1 MFPQAAGVIVGCF
14 FLTNITTYP
23 DDGQLSPV
31 HLNGTCTLKD
41 STTRSNNKVMNSDSI
56 HQIIEDT
63 EEYRD
68 HISTVDQKGNRIW
81 LYPKKP
87 SGRFYNARTIVTL
100 VFLAFFLSMPF
111 IKVDGEQFLL
121 FNVLERKFVLLG
133 MLFTPQDFHLFVLAM
148 LTFIVFIIL
157 FTVVFGRLFCGW
169 VCPQTV
175 FMEMIFRKIEYWV
188 EGDANAMRRLD
199 NSPWTAEK
207 IRKKALKHSI
217 FFGIAVVFANYFLAY
232 IISMDTVLH
241 IIRDPLSQHLGGF
254 IAMLIFSGVFYYTFA
269 RMREQICT
277 TICPYGRLQ
286 SVLLVKDSIVVAYD
300 HLRGEPRGKLKKGSP
315 GESEHATPNP
325 IESIRNSVNG
335 SAATLRIGADGQPK
349 GDCIDCKLCVA
360 VCPTGIDIRNG
371 TQLECTNC
379 TACMDACDQIMDK
392 IDRPRGLVR
401 YDSMTGIESG
411 KRKIFTPRVWAYS
424 GILFALLALDVVLIA
439 NRGIVESIILRSP
452 GQLYQQTDDTHLTN
466 LYSYVIINKSGKEM
480 PFSLRMATPGA
491 RMNWI
496 GHTHLAIPKAGKADG
511 AFFVEMP
518 QDQLTGRKTQL
529 IIEVVSGEKVI
540 DRVKTNFMGPNSPLP
555 KMEHPETEHEHEKE
569 HSDQH

>member
-1 MFPQAAGVIVGCF
+1 M
-14 FLTNITTYP
+14 
-23 DDGQLSPV
+23 
-31 HLNGTCTLKD
+31 H
-41 STTRSNNKVMNSDSI
+41 SDSI
-56 HQIIEDT
+56 HPIIEDHDD
-63 EEYRD
+63 YRD
-68 HISTVDQKGNRIW
+68 HISTVDQQGNRIW

-111 IKVDGEQFLL
+111 IKIDGEQFLL

-133 MLFTPQDFHLFVLAM
+133 ILFTPQDFHLFVLAM

-175 FMEMIFRKIEYWV
+175 FMEMIFRKIEYWI
-188 EGDANAMRRLD
+188 EGDAPAMRRLD
-199 NSPWTAEK
+199 NGPWNAEK
-207 IRKKALKHSI
+207 IRKKALKHLI

-232 IISMDTVLH
+232 IISMDSVLH
-241 IIRDPLSQHLGGF
+241 IIRDPLSEHLGGF
-254 IAMLIFSGVFYYTFA
+254 IAMLIFSGIFYFTFA

-300 HLRGEPRGKLKKGSP
+300 PLRGEPRGKLKKQGVEAQET
-315 GESEHATPNP
+315 GAPNP
-325 IESIRNSVNG
+325 LEVIKNSVG
-335 SAATLRIGADGQPK
+335 ASASSLRIGADGQPK

-379 TACMDACDQIMDK
+379 TACIDACDQVMDK
-392 IDRPRGLVR
+392 IQRPRGLVR

-411 KRKIFTPRVWAYS
+411 KRKIFTPRVWAYTAFLS
-424 GILFALLALDVVLIA
+424 ALLILDVALLA

-452 GQLYQQTDDTHLTN
+452 GQLYQQKDDTHLTN
-466 LYSYVIINKSGKEM
+466 LYSYVIINKSNKEM
-480 PFSLRMATPGA
+480 PFSLKMATPGA
-491 RMNWI
+491 RLEWI
-496 GHTHLAIPKAGKADG
+496 GHVHDAIPKGGKAEG

-518 QDQLTGRKTQL
+518 MDQLHGHKTPL
-529 IIEVVSGEKVI
+529 IIEVYSGDKKI
-540 DRVKTNFMGPNSPLP
+540 DRVSTNFMGPNGPLP
-555 KMEHPETEHEHEKE
+555 KMEHPEQEHEQE
-569 HSDQH
+569 HPESHPESH